1 MAREAGHVATS
12 CAARIANASTAV
24 SNRQPVAS
32 RLAWFYADTDLRSI
46 PGPCHPDPS
55 AAPLPR
61 RPPPANGE
69 SLKFG
74 CKATGNPVYS
84 LAWPPDPARRS
95 RSHSPSSPSPSSG
108 TPPANFCKAREPT
121 SSRDVSRPERN
132 VYPLTCV
139 LTYARMLW
147 VWRGGERAGEEGVAV
162 SWHGSGP
169 RTKH

>member
-84 LAWPPDPARRS
+84 LAWPPDPAHRS
-95 RSHSPSSPSPSSG
+95 RSHSPPSPSPSSG
-108 TPPANFCKAREPT
+108 PPADFPKAREPT

-132 VYPLTCV
+132 VWPLTR
-139 LTYARMLW
+139 LLAYGRM
-147 VWRGGERAGEEGVAV
+147 VSYGTEERERAGKEGVAV
-162 SWHGSGP
+162 SRHGSGP

>member
-74 CKATGNPVYS
+74 CKATGNLVYS
-84 LAWPPDPARRS
+84 LAWPPDPAHRRAIRRPISVKRADQRRRATS
-95 RSHSPSSPSPSSG
+95 RGPSQTSTYLLAYLLTVVRYG
-108 TPPANFCKAREPT
+108 MVRRREDGKGGCRGVLAR
-121 SSRDVSRPERN
+121 
-132 VYPLTCV
+132 
-139 LTYARMLW
+139 
-147 VWRGGERAGEEGVAV
+147 
-162 SWHGSGP
+162 
-169 RTKH
+169 